1 MEVIGGAYN
10 EKGKSRGLYLCAA
23 IWITRVILDVVYQK
37 SGALLALNFLCV
49 VLWIAVSVIN
59 LKRCRLDKEER

>member
-1 MEVIGGAYN
+1 MKKANLVALIC
-10 EKGKSRGLYLCAA
+10 SVLCAA

-37 SGALLALNFLCV
+37 SGALLALNLLCV
-49 VLWIAVSVIN
+49 VLWIAVSVKN